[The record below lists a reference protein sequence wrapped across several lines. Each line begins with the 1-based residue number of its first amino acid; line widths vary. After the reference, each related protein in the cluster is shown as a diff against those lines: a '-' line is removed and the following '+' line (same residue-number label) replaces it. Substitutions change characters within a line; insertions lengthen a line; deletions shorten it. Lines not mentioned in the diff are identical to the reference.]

1 MLNNLRQKWR
11 RKRRRMEKRGVGS
24 YALSKAK
31 DNFDFLVYLL

>member
-1 MLNNLRQKWR
+1 MLNNLRQK
-11 RKRRRMEKRGVGS
+11 RRRREKRGGVGA